1 MIRSSRRSLNGK
13 NGVAGRP
20 SDSGPAHTP
29 TGQLANSPTPPS
41 LPARGRPHERPAF
54 DRGLAIVRRNFLLLA
69 ICIVTVPA
77 VALLYSLLQTSQ
89 YTASA
94 SLLFGSTSLD
104 QRLQSSSLT
113 DEADP
118 ERVAATNLKLVSLQR
133 VAVLTAEAIDQPGL
147 SASEISDKIE
157 VNPQGESD
165 LVSVE
170 ATDESPEFAAVLANT
185 FARQYISFR
194 RNADR
199 AKVVR
204 AQALIDAQLEE
215 LTPAARVSEV
225 GEDLEQRR
233 RQLQVLGALQTGNAE
248 LVQPAAAPDSPS
260 SPKTQR
266 NVALGFLLGI
276 FLGIGLALLR
286 EQLDRRVRDVE
297 DVEEVFGLPVL
308 GTIPQSRVIPE
319 LGPGAELAPTGMEG
333 EAFRMLRA
341 NLRYFNV
348 DRDVTTILVTSA
360 APQDGKTTVSW
371 NVALADARA
380 GDRVLLLEA
389 DLRRPTITQNLG
401 IPTPE
406 NGLSL
411 VLAGVSKPEESIQN
425 VHGVDLLPA
434 GPLPPNPAELIE
446 SKRMADL
453 LSWAEG
459 EYDRVIIDTP
469 PAAVVADALSIFSRV
484 GGVVVVTRLLQSPRG
499 AAAHLRDQLI
509 NTGAPVL
516 GMVVNGVP
524 APPQSSYYRPQETV
538 KSFTESAA
546 EGTAAKPDGAE
557 KEVAATGPGSASN
570 PPSQPAPTGKAPGS
584 SS

>member
-1 MIRSSRRSLNGK
+1 MIRSSAKSLNGN
-13 NGVAGRP
+13 NGVAGRRG
-20 SDSGPAHTP
+20 DSEPARLP
-29 TGQLANSPTPPS
+29 TGQLPNSPTQPS
-41 LPARGRPHERPAF
+41 ASLSTRGRAHERPAF
-54 DRGLAIVRRNFLLLA
+54 ERGLAFVRRNLLLLA
-69 ICIVTVPA
+69 ICIITVPA
-77 VALLYSLLQTSQ
+77 VALVYSLLQTSQ

-118 ERVAATNLKLVSLQR
+118 ERVAATNLKLVSLRR
-133 VAVLTAEAIDQPGL
+133 VSVLTAEAIDKPGL
-147 SASEISDKIE
+147 TPSEINDQIE

-165 LVSVE
+165 LVSIE

-185 FARQYISFR
+185 FARQYIAFR

-199 AKVVR
+199 AKVIR
-204 AQALIDAQLEE
+204 AQALIDAQLED
-215 LTPAARVSEV
+215 LTPEVAASEV

-233 RQLQVLGALQTGNAE
+233 RQLEVLGALQTGNAE
-248 LVQPAAAPDSPS
+248 LVQPATAPDSPS
-260 SPKTQR
+260 SPQTQR
-266 NVALGFLLGI
+266 NVVLGFLLGL

-286 EQLDRRVRDVE
+286 EQLDRRVRDID
-297 DVEEVFGLPVL
+297 DVEELFGLPVL

-319 LGPGAELAPTGMEG
+319 LGPGAELAPTGVEG

-348 DRDVTTILVTSA
+348 DREITTILITSA

-371 NVALADARA
+371 NIALADARA
-380 GDRVLLLEA
+380 GDRVLLLEG
-389 DLRRPTITQNLG
+389 DLRRPTMAQNLG

-406 NGLSL
+406 DGLSL
-411 VLAGVSKPEESIQN
+411 VLVGASKPEDAIQS

-446 SKRMADL
+446 SQRMAEL
-453 LSWAEG
+453 LTWAEQ

-469 PAAVVADALSIFSRV
+469 PAAVVADALSLFNRV
-484 GGVVVVTRLLQSPRG
+484 GGVVIVTRLQQSQRD
-499 AAAHLRDQLI
+499 AALHLRDQLA

-516 GMVVNGVP
+516 GMVVNGVQ
-524 APPQSSYYRPQETV
+524 APPESSYYRPHDSSE
-538 KSFTESAA
+538 SFAA
-546 EGTAAKPDGAE
+546 GAAKQEAPAAAQEEAE
-557 KEVAATGPGSASN
+557 
-570 PPSQPAPTGKAPGS
+570 PPSEPAHTGKSPGS
-584 SS
+584 SG